1 MPPRRGLMPPRPRA
15 SGEDSFAA
23 RHNISLSGLQS
34 SSQTNRR
41 ADLPLHFAAWRHT
54 PSLTVHIG
62 FGFCFPTCHIAAGL
76 PPAHISQSLMAS
88 DSVPSLWALSL
99 KTVSHTLDDLTRRPA
114 LVTQI
119 DKQPS
124 TEIPRGVTLPAVLQQ
139 RIERAIHEEG
149 LHDLLAFDIPDV
161 AGALRTTHVL
171 ERCSG
176 HWKVMKPFI
185 RLAFIYRLSPNATRP
200 LVVSADSLPTASAF
214 DELLLTMAAY
224 KTFGHLLSYK
234 GTSLALQR
242 ASNGAYRIGDHS
254 FRVVPLGD
262 LPADHAYRST
272 YKDSDPVIR
281 RGDYL
286 YPSFTT
292 FIKRMVLEWCDQE
305 GVEEK
310 LVTGVND
317 VGRDD
322 SHYQSLLTAPTIE
335 GYKTVDYID
344 EHTFVP
350 GDDGRL
356 RIIILKGTAA
366 DDTIAAYLLLENG
379 QISLWTTEAATEG
392 STGIERYPIAV
403 AAARPLLGK
412 YGLERTVL
420 RQTA

>member
-1 MPPRRGLMPPRPRA
+1 M
-15 SGEDSFAA
+15 
-23 RHNISLSGLQS
+23 
-34 SSQTNRR
+34 
-41 ADLPLHFAAWRHT
+41 
-54 PSLTVHIG
+54 
-62 FGFCFPTCHIAAGL
+62 
-76 PPAHISQSLMAS
+76 
-88 DSVPSLWALSL
+88 
-99 KTVSHTLDDLTRRPA
+99 LDDRTKRPA
-114 LVTQI
+114 LNTQI
-119 DKQPS
+119 NKQPP
-124 TEIPRGVTLPAVLQQ
+124 TQIPKGITLPAVLEQ
-139 RIERAIHEEG
+139 RIEQAMDRER
-149 LHDLLAFDIPDV
+149 LRDVLAFDIGDV
-161 AGALRTTHVL
+161 AGAIKILHVL

-335 GYKTVDYID
+335 GYKTVDYIN
-344 EHTFVP
+344 ENPFGP
-350 GDDGRL
+350 GDDGRRRL
-356 RIIILKGTAA
+356 IILKGTAA
-366 DDTIAAYLLLENG
+366 IDTIVAYLWVVNG
-379 QISLWTTEAATEG
+379 GIRLWTTEAPTEG
-392 STGIERYPIAV
+392 NTDVECHPIAV
-403 AAARPLLGK
+403 AAARPVLAK